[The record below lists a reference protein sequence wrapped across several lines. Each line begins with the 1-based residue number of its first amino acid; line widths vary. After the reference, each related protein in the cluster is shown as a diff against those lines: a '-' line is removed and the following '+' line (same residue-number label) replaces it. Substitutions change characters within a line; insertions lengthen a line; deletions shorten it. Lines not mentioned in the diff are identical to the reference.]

1 MQKKKKKNQT
11 NKENESMKLRKLAC
25 TLPNQLYFQYFIL
38 LFFSSPAGS
47 LPFHIFFSLLF
58 SHPHAS
64 SHTPR
69 FPLFSVLNFLSS
81 LSFYVVF
88 LFVLLFTF
96 VCVFFNLMAVNSSY
110 DFSPLLTQV
119 SHRGFFVL
127 LYFFCKVRLFI
138 SFFFF
143 FLGWEF
149 SFTVQT
155 PCRPNLEFRP
165 VFTEGFLIERVR
177 RGFLVW
183 ESDPIPKSKW
193 RRIGKKNREESPKR
207 CSLRLET
214 KGPCESSEPV
224 TVHRTNRSDRGL
236 YGSLFFFS
244 WNGSSC

>member
-1 MQKKKKKNQT
+1 M
-11 NKENESMKLRKLAC
+11 
-25 TLPNQLYFQYFIL
+25 
-38 LFFSSPAGS
+38 
-47 LPFHIFFSLLF
+47 
-58 SHPHAS
+58 
-64 SHTPR
+64 
-69 FPLFSVLNFLSS
+69 
-81 LSFYVVF
+81 SFYVVF
-88 LFVLLFTF
+88 LFVLLFCF
-96 VCVFFNLMAVNSSY
+96 VCVFFNLMVVKSNSSSHLTFLH
-110 DFSPLLTQV
+110 FSLKFLTLAFLFCFI
-119 SHRGFFVL
+119 FFVR
-127 LYFFCKVRLFI
+127 YVCLFH
-138 SFFFF
+138 FFF